1 MNNALLIDKL
11 ISTFKFVSM
20 GREYIGKSDLL
31 TILLETNL
39 KIYKEYIL
47 KLIDDM
53 ACIDDV
59 PNYVYYEKEMENIEP
74 YQEIKY
80 TSKGNDDIDFLD
92 FMHVLKNM
100 VSFAETKYISQLK

>member
-1 MNNALLIDKL
+1 MNNARLIDKL

-20 GREYIGKSDLL
+20 GRECIGKSDLL
-31 TILLETNL
+31 SILLETNL
-39 KIYKEYIL
+39 KIYKECIL

-53 ACIDDV
+53 VCVDDI
-59 PNYVYYEKEMENIEP
+59 PNYIYYEKEMENIEP

-80 TSKGNDDIDFLD
+80 TSKGNDNDVYFMD

-100 VSFAETKYISQLK
+100 VIFAETNISAN